1 MKILDTYIKENHNI
15 LLKRLSGVVVNQTDR
30 EDIIQ
35 EACLAILQAQPT
47 LTEEDLPKYFTRVMF
62 TKVAAYKN
70 AQTPHVIPSGFVSK
84 EECPNSNPLQ
94 ELMDA
99 ENSYL
104 IPDLIKDYVAKPDM
118 QEAMYLVYCEGCK
131 PQVAADIV
139 GVQRSALDTANNRF
153 KKACGGT
160 YEGMR
165 E

>member
-1 MKILDTYIKENHNI
+1 MKILDTYIQENMPV
-15 LLKRLSGVVVNQTDR
+15 LLKRISGVVVNPTDR

-35 EACLAILQAQPT
+35 EACIAILQAKPNVS
-47 LTEEDLPKYFTRVMF
+47 EEDLPKYFTRVLF

-70 AQTPHVIPSGFVSK
+70 GLKDFVIPSGFVGK
-84 EECPNSNPLQ
+84 EVCPNSNPLQ

-104 IPDLIKDYVAKPDM
+104 IPDLIKDYITKPDM

-139 GVQRSALDTANNRF
+139 GVNRPALDMAVARF
-153 KKACGGT
+153 KKLVGGT